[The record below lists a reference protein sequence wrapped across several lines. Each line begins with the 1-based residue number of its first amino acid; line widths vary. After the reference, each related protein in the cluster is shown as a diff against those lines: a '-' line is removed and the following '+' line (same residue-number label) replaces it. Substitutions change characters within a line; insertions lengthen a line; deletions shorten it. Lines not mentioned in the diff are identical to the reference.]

1 MALATEPTYSTY
13 EQFQIYTPVE
23 AQKDNAFTEDMWKPF
38 ALRAERIIDAI
49 VTVPSNQKFDSEQNL
64 KFPISDE
71 NGTSWLPDEITLAH
85 IEITA
90 DLILKGDLTAAS
102 DYEATSEDWSG
113 SGYSVTKQKKSG
125 SSSDDSKISIPPFAL
140 KLLQPWTSKVAPLKY

>member
-1 MALATEPTYSTY
+1 MALATEPTYSTF
-13 EQFQIYTPVE
+13 EQFQTYTPVV
-23 AQKDNAFTEDMWKPF
+23 AQQDNSFQEDDWKPF

-49 VTVPSNQKFDSEQNL
+49 VNVPENQKFDSDQNL
-64 KFPISDE
+64 KFPITGSD
-71 NGTSWLPDEITLAH
+71 GTSWIPDEITLAH

-90 DLILKGDLTAAS
+90 DLILKGDLVATS

-113 SGYSVTKQKKSG
+113 SGYSVTKQKKTG
-125 SSSDDSKISIPPFAL
+125 SSSDDSKILIPPFAL